1 MYTPQGAGVS
11 KNPSQNSICTHAKMK
26 NKENLEKK
34 KECKIKCMAVLG
46 AYIWNMVLDPY
57 RYKSS
62 ETKTLV
68 FIMSQH
74 EYWDSNLPN

>member
-1 MYTPQGAGVS
+1 
-11 KNPSQNSICTHAKMK
+11 
-26 NKENLEKK
+26 
-34 KECKIKCMAVLG
+34 MAVLG

-68 FIMSQH
+68 FIGSQR